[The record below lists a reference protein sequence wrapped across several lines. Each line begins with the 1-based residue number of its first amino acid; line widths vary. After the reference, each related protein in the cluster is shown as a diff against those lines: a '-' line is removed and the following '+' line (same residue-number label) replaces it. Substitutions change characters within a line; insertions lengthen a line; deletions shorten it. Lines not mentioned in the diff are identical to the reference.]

1 MTGIL
6 NKLHVHERD
15 LHDLLRNV
23 ICMTVH
29 VVYMKTRNILHVSV
43 LPSDNRRLLAAMAV
57 M

>member
-15 LHDLLRNV
+15 LHDLLRDV
-23 ICMTVH
+23 ICMTVRH
-29 VVYMKTRNILHVSV
+29 VHEDAKHLAHVIV
-43 LPSDNRRLLAAMAV
+43 LANGNRRLLAAMAV